1 MKRTDNY
8 YSTIQLIDGKPATD
22 SDLEKLNSVRN
33 MVKCINTY
41 NKKNG
46 RVDRPLYT
54 KLHGRGDRYGSKQW
68 RQELPLKYATS
79 ADIYVYERRVFN
91 F

>member
-8 YSTIQLIDGKPATD
+8 YSTIQLTDGKPATD
-22 SDLEKLNSVRN
+22 VDLETLNSVRN

-46 RVDRPLYT
+46 RTDRPLYT
-54 KLHGRGDRYGSKQW
+54 KLHGRGNRWGNKSW
-68 RQELPLKYATS
+68 CQELPLKHATS
-79 ADIYVYERRVFN
+79 ADIYVYERRIFN